1 MSIPGASH
9 DHLNRVLFDEAAI
22 LSRLDELA
30 ARITADYEGKSL
42 TVVAVLHGSLMMM
55 ADLLRR
61 IRLPLKME
69 CLSVESYHGGVEST
83 GSVTFNMTRMPEL
96 SGEHVL
102 IVDDILDTGRQLRT
116 LAKELGENFDDNA
129 GVRQLKT
136 TLQEL
141 FDELANIGCSYR
153 DWNFEIGLIDF
164 PAVIEGDDVLLC
176 WRSDEPELLYYHG
189 IDEGYAGRKPIPES
203 CRS

>member
-1 MSIPGASH
+1 MPEITTCPDQLFSPASA
-9 DHLNRVLFDEAAI
+9 NQ
-22 LSRLDELA
+22 
-30 ARITADYEGKSL
+30 T
-42 TVVAVLHGSLMMM
+42 
-55 ADLLRR
+55 
-61 IRLPLKME
+61 LPL
-69 CLSVESYHGGVEST
+69 VRRVVG
-83 GSVTFNMTRMPEL
+83 
-96 SGEHVL
+96 
-102 IVDDILDTGRQLRT
+102 DILDTGRQLRT

-136 TLQEL
+136 ALQEL

-203 CRS
+203 CRC

>member
-1 MSIPGASH
+1 MPEITTCPDQLFSPASA
-9 DHLNRVLFDEAAI
+9 NQ
-22 LSRLDELA
+22 
-30 ARITADYEGKSL
+30 T
-42 TVVAVLHGSLMMM
+42 
-55 ADLLRR
+55 
-61 IRLPLKME
+61 LPL
-69 CLSVESYHGGVEST
+69 VRRVVG
-83 GSVTFNMTRMPEL
+83 
-96 SGEHVL
+96 
-102 IVDDILDTGRQLRT
+102 DILDTGRQLRT

-136 TLQEL
+136 ALQEL

-153 DWNFEIGLIDF
+153 AWNFEIGLIDF

-203 CRS
+203 CRG